1 MATRHI
7 ILIAGMHRSGTS
19 VLTRA
24 INLAGVALPSNLKPP
39 SANVNA
45 DGFWEPLVIKQFH
58 DDILKRINSHW
69 YDPREIPAE
78 WFQNP
83 LFEPYR
89 TFLMEWIEKE
99 LGGNNMLVV
108 KDPRVC
114 RLMPLWQDACQRLG
128 LGVHAVIIV
137 RNPVEVARSLKTRDQ
152 FPEAQ
157 SFVLWLRHF
166 LDPERFTRTGS
177 RSFASFEGLIADRLG
192 TIRRIARD
200 LGLSFPIP
208 DAELVPLLDEAIK
221 PSLRHHVAT
230 DDDVS
235 QAAAMMPALTMA
247 WHWAEEAAAGRN
259 PDPAPL
265 DEIAAMMRKSERAQA
280 QMAAQQ

>member
-7 ILIAGMHRSGTS
+7 ILVAGMHRSGTS

-39 SANVNA
+39 SPNVNA
-45 DGFWEPLVIKQFH
+45 DGFWEPLAIKQFH
-58 DDILKRINSHW
+58 DDILRRINSHW

-78 WFQNP
+78 WFQSP

-89 TFLMEWIEKE
+89 VFLMEWIDKE
-99 LGGNNMLVV
+99 LGANDMLVV

-114 RLMPLWQDACQRLG
+114 RLMPLWQEACRRLG

-177 RSFASFEGLIADRLG
+177 RSFVSFESLMADRLG

-208 DAELVPLLDEAIK
+208 DSELVPLLDEAIK

-235 QAAAMMPALTMA
+235 QAADTIPALTTV

-265 DEIAAMMRKSERAQA
+265 DEIAALMRKSERAQA